1 MSSDIPAMK
10 QARPLSANRKMQEK
24 VEDPDYE
31 ASAVLAALKAEN
43 EQAAKYT
50 SETNTKV
57 VPVKSKQTP
66 AISKSREGFP
76 SKVKPKPTAN
86 SMRASSENSVRKSE
100 QRDMVENSPR
110 KSLTREVTAR
120 DSKDM
125 PNDTSV
131 SYLNNERMREVMNKI
146 LKMPS
151 KHQCRLVKM
160 LGKLEESVVEDVKS
174 SDKLS
179 PELKS
184 VKEPVKATVPVS
196 RMSTNNFKLK
206 STATHEDN
214 PNIIVVHMKLLSNWG
229 HHMRLGLT
237 EIQFFNQKKQLI
249 SVKPADVTVHAAEDT
264 KGTIDLLFNGKMK
277 TNKERNMWSCRYRPR
292 RPVELVINL
301 RNTDSGDQLEVAT
314 VKIWN
319 FNTSLKEL
327 DIGVKDVQIF
337 IKGKMVFSGQIDKG
351 CGNQVFDYGH
361 IIDLTNKDEPKREPS
376 SEEPSTLTT
385 SRLVLDHSEPKEM
398 KTKEVLSG
406 PIKPHIQTEIIIS
419 PKSHI
424 ARSENNGTHIQSSP
438 QAVMHRRSPSPK
450 AINNNKTDL
459 THPNTSPSP
468 VQTETRNSLSRLSQ
482 SSTSSGGESQPNSR
496 PTSAHSAAFEKPPVR
511 SETRILQHPPETNI
525 RIPSVGSESDE
536 DENPK
541 EDVRTSGKPKSSRTP
556 RKSKRMAAR
565 LDGLSSTDIES
576 SRSVTESS
584 DNHPPL
590 PVLKKVDEKPLTQKN
605 REGQQ
610 KSEDRSDVGHSQEK
624 SSNISSEAKTKRSE
638 KKPSTSTS
646 ATKVKEPAVSEQI
659 QLQQVSLS
667 DSITQS
673 QDDIPMLQ
681 KLKDMN
687 IKDQS
692 TSRKKEIPKWLKHD
706 SIAPF
711 ENPAES
717 KDSQLVDTKGNSSV
731 ETTAAPLKKEEVDM
745 LIDEE
750 LSMWPQRGKDHLST
764 VLDQEQGTDSK
775 KLATVSE
782 EGIPEGVDTVTPMQR
797 IQKNRAKWRE
807 TQNLNLEESWG
818 SLSRFK
824 QSQKGRLSLDM
835 DDDYIL
841 SDEYLNP
848 PKKQEPTIAEEDA
861 ELENLLAEV
870 EEEEVDDGFVI
881 PELPSGKE
889 LVINILTTWGDRHYV
904 GLTGIDIFSS
914 TGEPVSIAKISAEP
928 KDINILSEY
937 EKDPRV
943 VSNIIDG
950 VNRTRDDIHM
960 WLTPFTP
967 GSNHFVYITFDK
979 PCKIALMRIWNYNKS
994 RIHSYRGAKDVVITL
1009 DNVVIFKGEI
1019 ARACGGVEGG
1029 TEAFG
1034 DTILF
1039 TTDEA
1044 ILDLVSKND
1053 ESYEGEMLSDDEP
1066 FDVPFERP
1074 STAEGDDR
1082 PFTRAVGKTPIK
1094 EVPMYASREE
1104 TFLMACEGDVIVY
1117 KGKCVELNFTSTWG
1131 DPHYLGLT
1139 GLEIVGKDG
1148 EALPVTMSMLTANP
1162 RDVRSLPGHEK
1173 DDRTL
1178 EKLIDGTNVTIS
1190 DEHMWLI
1197 PFTEGQNH
1205 TLTIDLGQKVLMAGL
1220 RFWNYNKS
1228 REDTYRGAKIV
1239 HVKVDGKVISPPS
1252 GYLIR
1257 KGPGVCHFD
1266 FAQEISFA
1274 PSSNNSDVPN
1284 PFSGQVG
1291 TNDEID
1297 DAYEYV
1303 QMPSGFIY
1311 QFQLFST
1318 WGDPYYVGLN
1328 GIEFYDASF
1337 KKIHLTQSNISA
1349 YPDSVNV
1356 LDNVTNDVRT
1366 PDKLIDGC
1374 NDSTEGNHSWLA
1386 PILPTI
1392 LNRVYVIFDQLT
1404 TVSMVK
1410 IWNYSK
1416 TPQRGAKDF
1425 ALLVDDL
1432 LVYNGELKVV
1442 PHVARGIVPTAQ
1454 ASQPYHTIIFTNKKE
1469 ILKREKNTIISNQGL
1484 EQDIQ
1489 MTNDMKIVSHYAD
1502 PKKAQ
1507 SGKPVDQAQRPKTS
1521 VTSQMKMMKRR

>member
-1 MSSDIPAMK
+1 MATNMGVGHVRWAEVLARQNRVVQRKRKRWYQSIGGDPAVDQSTEEDDKDDNTREHHFLPKLGINHSQPEPITHYFNRETHAVTERQVQYPRQPLFPSIENTNFPARVKTLAQPKDIYYNKGYQRPFYAYDQRSSDSVRNCLQYFDENDYMQRNLSTKQPQGNSEIDHIQTKLKNNTKMDQVQSTPQSNMK
-10 QARPLSANRKMQEK
+10 IDLVQTKAHSGMKTEHLHFGMKIRKKWSLKKPRTPIHFFTAPQTGDSIVKYGPHIDRTIEPSIDSLSQA
-24 VEDPDYE
+24 DYMTN
-31 ASAVLAALKAEN
+31 K
-43 EQAAKYT
+43 AKY
-50 SETNTKV
+50 SKLDGDIPKQSKNVSSKYGALGLHNSV
-57 VPVKSKQTP
+57 V
-66 AISKSREGFP
+66 
-76 SKVKPKPTAN
+76 N
-86 SMRASSENSVRKSE
+86 SLEIGVLQNSGELSSENS
-100 QRDMVENSPR
+100 
-110 KSLTREVTAR
+110 
-120 DSKDM
+120 
-125 PNDTSV
+125 
-131 SYLNNERMREVMNKI
+131 
-146 LKMPS
+146 
-151 KHQCRLVKM
+151 
-160 LGKLEESVVEDVKS
+160 
-174 SDKLS
+174 
-179 PELKS
+179 
-184 VKEPVKATVPVS
+184 
-196 RMSTNNFKLK
+196 
-206 STATHEDN
+206 
-214 PNIIVVHMKLLSNWG
+214 
-229 HHMRLGLT
+229 
-237 EIQFFNQKKQLI
+237 
-249 SVKPADVTVHAAEDT
+249 
-264 KGTIDLLFNGKMK
+264 
-277 TNKERNMWSCRYRPR
+277 PR
-292 RPVELVINL
+292 RERKKWIQP
-301 RNTDSGDQLEVAT
+301 DHWA
-314 VKIWN
+314 
-319 FNTSLKEL
+319 
-327 DIGVKDVQIF
+327 
-337 IKGKMVFSGQIDKG
+337 
-351 CGNQVFDYGH
+351 NQAY
-361 IIDLTNKDEPKREPS
+361 
-376 SEEPSTLTT
+376 
-385 SRLVLDHSEPKEM
+385 
-398 KTKEVLSG
+398 
-406 PIKPHIQTEIIIS
+406 
-419 PKSHI
+419 
-424 ARSENNGTHIQSSP
+424 
-438 QAVMHRRSPSPK
+438 
-450 AINNNKTDL
+450 
-459 THPNTSPSP
+459 
-468 VQTETRNSLSRLSQ
+468 
-482 SSTSSGGESQPNSR
+482 
-496 PTSAHSAAFEKPPVR
+496 
-511 SETRILQHPPETNI
+511 
-525 RIPSVGSESDE
+525 
-536 DENPK
+536 
-541 EDVRTSGKPKSSRTP
+541 EDVRTSGKPKSARTP

-576 SRSVTESS
+576 SRSVTES
-584 DNHPPL
+584 
-590 PVLKKVDEKPLTQKN
+590 

-610 KSEDRSDVGHSQEK
+610 KSEDKSDVGRSQEK
-624 SSNISSEAKTKRSE
+624 SSKINSEAKPKRSE
-638 KKPSTSTS
+638 QKPSIS
-646 ATKVKEPAVSEQI
+646 AAKVEEPAVSEQV

-687 IKDQS
+687 KKDQS
-692 TSRKKEIPKWLKHD
+692 SFRKKEIPKWLKHD

-717 KDSQLVDTKGNSSV
+717 KDSSIVDKKGNSSV
-731 ETTAAPLKKEEVDM
+731 ETTTAPLKKEEVDM

-764 VLDQEQGTDSK
+764 VLDNEQGTDSK

-782 EGIPEGVDTVTPMQR
+782 EGLPEGVDTVTPMQR

-861 ELENLLAEV
+861 ELENLLAEA
-870 EEEEVDDGFVI
+870 EEEEMDDGFVI

-914 TGEPVSIAKISAEP
+914 TGEPVSVAKISAEP
-928 KDINILSEY
+928 KDINVLSEY

-967 GSNHFVYITFDK
+967 GSNHLVFITFDK

-994 RIHSYRGAKDVVITL
+994 RIHSYRGAKDVVISL

-1044 ILDLVSKND
+1044 ILDSVSKND

-1074 STAEGDDR
+1074 PTAEGDDR
-1082 PFTRAVGKTPIK
+1082 PFTRAVGNVKTPIK
-1094 EVPMYASREE
+1094 EVPIETSREE
-1104 TFLMACEGDVIVY
+1104 TFLMACEGDVVVY
-1117 KGKCVELNFTSTWG
+1117 KGKFVELNFTSTWG

-1139 GLEIVGKDG
+1139 GLEVVGKDG
-1148 EALPVTMSMLTANP
+1148 EALPVKMSMLTANP

-1205 TLTIDLGQKVLMAGL
+1205 TLTIDFGQTVLMAGL

-1274 PSSNNSDVPN
+1274 PNSNNSSDVPN

-1291 TNDEID
+1291 TNDDID

-1311 QFQLFST
+1311 QFQMFST

-1337 KKIHLTQSNISA
+1337 KKIQLTQSNISA

-1386 PILPTI
+1386 PILPNI

-1432 LVYNGELKVV
+1432 LVYNGELKAV